1 MYLHQY
7 KHLYHHLLRTT
18 GKGISGIK
26 INFLTPW
33 NRTFLELLTAIHL
46 FEKSLCYRTQRS
58 ITLACNLRIVQALT
72 IDFVLSGRAAMGGGG
87 GSSSTSLLVA
97 ADVTLPPPSVS
108 GVVDEGLLLDGWLK
122 LC

>member
-1 MYLHQY
+1 MCDTR
-7 KHLYHHLLRTT
+7 RTIH
-18 GKGISGIK
+18 KRLQ
-26 INFLTPW
+26 F
-33 NRTFLELLTAIHL
+33 FELLGFSINLPPYDNVSANTKYIILTSFVAVLTGCESAIQL
-46 FEKSLCYRTQRS
+46 FKKSLAGNMT
-58 ITLACNLRIVQALT
+58 IILVLT